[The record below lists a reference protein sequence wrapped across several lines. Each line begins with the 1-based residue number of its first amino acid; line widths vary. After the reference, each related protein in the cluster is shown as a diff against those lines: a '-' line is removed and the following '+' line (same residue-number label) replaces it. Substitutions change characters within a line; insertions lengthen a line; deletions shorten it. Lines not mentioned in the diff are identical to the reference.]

1 MRSILRSKNKLR
13 KTKSANKIIT
23 NKREVEKAKEIEV
36 ETRKTKVKAKIT
48 KKNIETNAKAN
59 ATTTTITTTTTT
71 TTTTTINKKYLLK
84 LRKQLVYT
92 YVSLALKIASI
103 LLNYL
108 LLFNNL

>member
-48 KKNIETNAKAN
+48 RKNIETNAKAN
-59 ATTTTITTTTTT
+59 ATTTTITTTTT

>member
-1 MRSILRSKNKLR
+1 MRSILRSKNKIR

-59 ATTTTITTTTTT
+59 ATTTTITTTTITT
-71 TTTTTINKKYLLK
+71 NKKYLLK
-84 LRKQLVYT
+84 LRKQFVYT
-92 YVSLALKIASI
+92 HVSLALKIASI